1 MLGVGA
7 AYKRALRPSVEHR
20 ISLEVDMMI
29 LTWIPL
35 LLAALPAPAN
45 TVGDIEIV
53 PVTHASLILK
63 WQGHVIYVDPVSRG
77 ADYSG
82 QPKADL
88 ILITHTHGDHLD
100 PGQIARSSKDDTIVV
115 GPLAVQEQVTQ
126 ARILRNGE
134 KIQELGIGI
143 QAIPAYNIKRGPS
156 EGRLYHPRGEGNGYV
171 LTMGSQRVYISGD
184 TECTPEM
191 KALHDIDVA
200 FVCMNLPYTMPP
212 EEAAECVNAFHP
224 RVVYP
229 YHYRGSDLQAFKS
242 KVGPDTE
249 VRIVDW
255 YPGQ

>member
-1 MLGVGA
+1 
-7 AYKRALRPSVEHR
+7 
-20 ISLEVDMMI
+20 MMI

-35 LLAALPAPAN
+35 LLAALPAPAD
-45 TVGDIEIV
+45 TVADIEIV
-53 PVTHASLILK
+53 PITHASLILK
-63 WQGHVIYVDPVSRG
+63 WQDKVVYVDPVSRG
-77 ADYSG
+77 ADYTG

-100 PGQIARSSKDDTIVV
+100 LGQIVRSSKDDTIVV

-126 ARILRNGE
+126 TRILKNGE
-134 KIQELGIGI
+134 KIRELGIGI
-143 QAIPAYNIKRGPS
+143 QAIPAYNIERGPS
-156 EGRLYHPRGEGNGYV
+156 PGRLYHPRGEGNGYV

-191 KALHDIDVA
+191 KALRNIDIA

-212 EEAAECVNAFHP
+212 EEAAECVNAFRP
-224 RVVYP
+224 KVVYP
-229 YHYRGSDLQAFKS
+229 YHYRGSDLKVFES

-249 VRIVDW
+249 VRIRDW